1 MLHVINAEWKLK
13 WVKNTKL
20 TINTGA
26 VIDASIITQYAISH
40 FITDTGC
47 DTRFGSLCEIEKEHR
62 VALIARKVIPIYIA
76 LSIALMIFHTMNSI
90 AIFVLLSLTLIAA
103 TIVFSIPNAVQ
114 AKISFCASGT
124 DIFQCF
130 IKENDCE
137 TFSTNHP
144 GTTCVRSKT

>member
-1 MLHVINAEWKLK
+1 MIQDSVLYVKLK
-13 WVKNTKL
+13 K
-20 TINTGA
+20 
-26 VIDASIITQYAISH
+26 S
-40 FITDTGC
+40 
-47 DTRFGSLCEIEKEHR
+47 R
-62 VALIARKVIPIYIA
+62 VTLIARKVIPIYIA
-76 LSIALMIFHTMNSI
+76 LSIALMIFHKMNSI
-90 AIFVLLSLTLIAA
+90 AIFILMSVTLVAA

-137 TFSTNHP
+137 TFSKNHP

>member
-1 MLHVINAEWKLK
+1 MKGYPNILRLD
-13 WVKNTKL
+13 KNPKSRKEQN
-20 TINTGA
+20 TIKK
-26 VIDASIITQYAISH
+26 IQEIQ
-40 FITDTGC
+40 DTIQ
-47 DTRFGSLCEIEKEHR
+47 RFSTLCEIEKEHR
-62 VALIARKVIPIYIA
+62 VTLIARKVIPIYIA

-90 AIFVLLSLTLIAA
+90 AIFILMSVTLVAA

-137 TFSTNHP
+137 TFSKNHP